1 MGVLEILGVIL
12 GSGGLSSFITWMIH
26 LSANKKLKE
35 AEVAQS
41 ESVVENL
48 QNVNKKDK
56 FEFMYVQITK
66 MMHDYNELSDDYR
79 AYRQV
84 ATVKERNFQKKVDDK
99 CSELASLKSQ
109 IQYLKGLRCYDT
121 TCPNRIKTNPEKQQ

>member
-1 MGVLEILGVIL
+1 MGILEILGIVV
-12 GSGGLSSFITWMIH
+12 GSGGIGSFVTW
-26 LSANKKLKE
+26 LVQLKAEKRLKE
-35 AEVAQS
+35 AEAAQS
-41 ESVVENL
+41 ESTAESMNIA
-48 QNVNKKDK
+48 NKKDK
-56 FEFMYVQITK
+56 FEAMYVQITK

-99 CSELASLKSQ
+99 CQELAALKSQ

-121 TCPNRIKTNPEKQQ
+121 TCPNRIKTNPEK

>member
-1 MGVLEILGVIL
+1 MGILEILGIVV
-12 GSGGLSSFITWMIH
+12 GSGGIGSFVTW
-26 LSANKKLKE
+26 LVQLKAEKRLKE
-35 AEVAQS
+35 AEAAQS
-41 ESVVENL
+41 ESTAESMNIA
-48 QNVNKKDK
+48 NKKDK
-56 FEFMYVQITK
+56 FEAMYVQITK

-99 CSELASLKSQ
+99 CQELAALKSQ

-121 TCPNRIKTNPEKQQ
+121 TCPNRIKTNPEKQE

>member
-26 LSANKKLKE
+26 LNANKKLKE

-48 QNVNKKDK
+48 QNTNNKDK
-56 FEFMYVQITK
+56 FESMYVQITK

-79 AYRQV
+79 TYRQV

-109 IQYLKGLRCYDT
+109 IQYLKGLRCYNT

>member
-12 GSGGLSSFITWMIH
+12 GSGGLSSFITW
-26 LSANKKLKE
+26 LVYLNSNKKLKE

-48 QNVNKKDK
+48 QNANRKDK
-56 FEFMYVQITK
+56 FESMYVQITK

-79 AYRQV
+79 AYRQT
-84 ATVKERNFQKKVDDK
+84 ATIKERDFQKKVDDK

>member
-12 GSGGLSSFITWMIH
+12 GSGGLSSFITWMVH
-26 LSANKKLKE
+26 LNANKKLKD

-48 QNVNKKDK
+48 KDTNKKDK
-56 FEFMYVQITK
+56 FESMYVQITK

>member
-1 MGVLEILGVIL
+1 MGILEILGIIV
-12 GSGGLSSFITWMIH
+12 GSGGIGSFVTW
-26 LSANKKLKE
+26 LVQLKAEKRLKE
-35 AEVAQS
+35 AEAAQS
-41 ESVVENL
+41 ESTAESMNIA
-48 QNVNKKDK
+48 NKKDK
-56 FEFMYVQITK
+56 FEAMYVQITK

-99 CSELASLKSQ
+99 CQELAALKSQ

-121 TCPNRIKTNPEKQQ
+121 TCPNRIKTNPEK

>member
-1 MGVLEILGVIL
+1 MGILEILGVIL
-12 GSGGLSSFITWMIH
+12 GSGGLSSFVTW
-26 LSANKKLKE
+26 LVYLNSNKKLKE

-48 QNVNKKDK
+48 QNANRKDK
-56 FEFMYVQITK
+56 FESMYVQITK

-79 AYRQV
+79 AYRQT
-84 ATVKERNFQKKVDDK
+84 ATIKERDFQKKVDDK

-121 TCPNRIKTNPEKQQ
+121 TCPKRIKTNPEKQQ

>member
-1 MGVLEILGVIL
+1 MGVLEILGIIL

-41 ESVVENL
+41 ECVVENL

-56 FEFMYVQITK
+56 FESMYVQITK

>member
-48 QNVNKKDK
+48 QDTNRKDK
-56 FEFMYVQITK
+56 FESMYVQITK

-109 IQYLKGLRCYDT
+109 IQYLKGLRCYNT

>member
-35 AEVAQS
+35 AEVAHS

-48 QNVNKKDK
+48 QDTNRKDK
-56 FEFMYVQITK
+56 FESMYVQITK

>member
-1 MGVLEILGVIL
+1 MGVLEILGIIL

-41 ESVVENL
+41 ECVVENL

-56 FEFMYVQITK
+56 FESMYVQITK

-121 TCPNRIKTNPEKQQ
+121 TCPNRIKTNPEK

>member
-56 FEFMYVQITK
+56 FESMYVQITK

-121 TCPNRIKTNPEKQQ
+121 TCPNRIKTNPEK

>member
-48 QNVNKKDK
+48 QDTNRKDK
-56 FEFMYVQITK
+56 FESMYVQITK

>member
-56 FEFMYVQITK
+56 FESMYVQITK

>member
-12 GSGGLSSFITWMIH
+12 GSGGLSSFITWMMH
-26 LSANKKLKE
+26 LNANKKLKE

-48 QNVNKKDK
+48 QNTNNKDK
-56 FEFMYVQITK
+56 FESMYVQITK

-109 IQYLKGLRCYDT
+109 IQYLKGLRCYNT

>member
-1 MGVLEILGVIL
+1 MGILEILGIIV
-12 GSGGLSSFITWMIH
+12 GSGGIGSFVTW
-26 LSANKKLKE
+26 LVQLKAEKRLKE
-35 AEVAQS
+35 AEAAQS
-41 ESVVENL
+41 ESTAESMNIA
-48 QNVNKKDK
+48 NKKDK
-56 FEFMYVQITK
+56 FEAMYVQITK

-99 CSELASLKSQ
+99 CQELAALKSQ

-121 TCPNRIKTNPEKQQ
+121 TCPNRIKTNPEKQE

>member
-12 GSGGLSSFITWMIH
+12 GSGGLSSFITWMVH
-26 LSANKKLKE
+26 LNANKKLKD

-48 QNVNKKDK
+48 KDTNKKDK
-56 FEFMYVQITK
+56 FESMYVQITK

-121 TCPNRIKTNPEKQQ
+121 TCPNRIKTNPEK